1 MRVKGLRDIKTLKD
15 IPNVSRKGGLR
26 IQRCPPVGALNA
38 STKPIAAKST
48 PRAWVFSPEPNF
60 RRYQKTLLIDKFQ
73 EPNTE
78 VFAET
83 ESALVIA
90 EMPDVRRKE
99 DIRLSAEHDILI
111 LEAAIDTKWGKRKFA
126 KELLIPFPIDL
137 ENTQISINNGIIE
150 MTLFPIKESQA
161 GNLGA
166 DT

>member
-15 IPNVSRKGGLR
+15 IPNVNQRGQLR
-26 IQRCPPVGALNA
+26 IQSSPPRGARNA

-48 PRAWVFSPEPNF
+48 PRAWIFSPEPNF
-60 RRYQKTLLIDKFQ
+60 RRYQKALLIDTFQ

-78 VFAET
+78 VFPQT
-83 ESALVIA
+83 ESVLVIA
-90 EMPDVRRKE
+90 EMPGVRQRE

-137 ENTQISINNGIIE
+137 EKTQISLNNGIIE
-150 MTLFPIKESQA
+150 MTVFPVEESGARGKE
-161 GNLGA
+161 A